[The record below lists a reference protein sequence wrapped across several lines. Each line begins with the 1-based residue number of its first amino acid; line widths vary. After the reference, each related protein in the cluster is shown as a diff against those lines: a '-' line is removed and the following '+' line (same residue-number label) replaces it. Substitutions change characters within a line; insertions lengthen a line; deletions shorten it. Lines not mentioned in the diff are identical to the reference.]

1 MIGND
6 IVDISLAITQSNWR
20 RKGFLEKLFSDS
32 EIDLVMKDKH
42 PTKMVWRLWSM
53 KESAYKAEYRLN
65 KIRKFNP
72 QQLECEVI
80 DEQLGEVKIGI
91 NKYKIRTE
99 TNQFYIHS
107 IALKS
112 SFKESVQQQIHNNES
127 LANSDELHGL
137 LLQHVAFSGNYN
149 QRELLLKKTTEFI
162 PELFRNKNKLET
174 ICSLSHHG
182 RYGAYI
188 FTN

>member
-20 RKGFLEKLFSDS
+20 RKGFLEKLFSIS
-32 EIDLVMKDKH
+32 EIDLVMKNRN
-42 PTKMVWRLWSM
+42 PTSMVWRLWSM
-53 KESAYKAEYRLN
+53 KESAYKANYRIN

-80 DEQLGEVKIGI
+80 DEQLGEVKIGA
-91 NKYKIRTE
+91 NLYHVKTE
-99 TNQFYIHS
+99 MNQFYIHS
-107 IALKS
+107 IALS
-112 SFKESVQQQIHNNES
+112 SGFKESVQQQIHNNES
-127 LANSDELHGL
+127 LVNSNELHDL

-162 PELFRNKNKLET
+162 PELFRNKNKLKT

-182 RYGAYI
+182 TYGAYI